1 MFNRLFGK
9 GISKSTSSSM
19 RDAVDSRGLE
29 VTEDDPD
36 TAWSRWEEAQAAQ
49 DAWAL
54 VHSPISAPLPLIH
67 DLLPPS
73 AIDDVP
79 TQPLGLEDLTL
90 EQRKTRAL
98 VIIQE
103 HHPRVANTIR
113 TLWGYRECSIY
124 INKLVMDGDDG
135 RGHARV
141 GFNQDAVQAMLALID
156 VHDAVYGTF
165 DAKMPTG
172 FADPSIRAGWDG
184 SR

>member
-1 MFNRLFGK
+1 
-9 GISKSTSSSM
+9 M

-54 VHSPISAPLPLIH
+54 VPSPISAPLPLIR

-73 AIDDVP
+73 AMDDAP

-90 EQRKTRAL
+90 DQRKTRAL

-103 HHPRVANTIR
+103 HRPRVANTIR

-124 INKLVMDGDDG
+124 INKLVMEGDDG

-141 GFNQDAVQAMLALID
+141 GFNQDAVQAMLTLID
-156 VHDAVYGTF
+156 VHDGIFGSFGAG
-165 DAKMPTG
+165 APTG
-172 FADPSIRAGWDG
+172 TATGHGWDF

>member
-9 GISKSTSSSM
+9 GISKSSVPSF

-54 VHSPISAPLPLIH
+54 VPGPVSAPLPLIR
-67 DLLPPS
+67 DLLPTS
-73 AIDDVP
+73 AMDDAP

-90 EQRKTRAL
+90 DQRKTRAL

-113 TLWGYRECSIY
+113 TLWGYRECSVY
-124 INKLVMDGDDG
+124 INKLIMSGDDG

-141 GFNQDAVQAMLALID
+141 GFNQDAVQAMLTLID
-156 VHDAVYGTF
+156 VHDSIFGNFGAGAT
-165 DAKMPTG
+165 AEGATG
-172 FADPSIRAGWDG
+172 HGWDF